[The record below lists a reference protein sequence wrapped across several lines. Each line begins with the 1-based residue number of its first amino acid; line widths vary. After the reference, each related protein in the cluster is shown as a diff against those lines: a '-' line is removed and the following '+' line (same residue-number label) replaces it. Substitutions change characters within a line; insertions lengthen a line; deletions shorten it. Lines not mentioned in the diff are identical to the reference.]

1 MTTLV
6 VKGAEAFRMRP
17 MTWMLLGLL
26 ATILIMAIGPL
37 FLENTQWLQIIGV
50 AAALIILTVG
60 FVLIRKMNQRLAR
73 LAVVAGALGRG
84 EYHQRATDQ
93 GQDAIGLLARAL
105 NAMAERIQDAV
116 GELEKRGAEIEQ
128 NRQKLEQQNQQLAAE
143 YGRQAAFGQLLAA
156 LNTVDTNTI
165 ASKAL
170 DYLLQTAKAQLG
182 QVFIRDQSGK
192 KLVKIAETGIDRAA
206 LHALVKGNPELGL
219 PGEVLARRDT
229 IIVEDID
236 QKAFPLVNLG
246 FAPVKI
252 RCVIGMPIGFQNQS
266 LGAVIIASLHVPE
279 ANTMRALQNAVD
291 ALGSAMSNALTYK
304 TVQQQAIRLEQANQ
318 ELLEADRLRSEFVA
332 NMSHELRTPLNS
344 IIGFSS
350 ILMKNRHQTLSE
362 KDLDYSE
369 KINRNGRHL
378 LSLIN
383 DILDLSKI
391 EAGRME
397 VEMRPTRV
405 ELVAKETVELL
416 HTQAE
421 ARRLALELVVEG
433 EIPEVR
439 TDGDK
444 LRQAIINLVGNAVKF
459 THQGG
464 VTVRIYA
471 KSNVVGID
479 VMDTGIGIPE
489 DKVKVIFEPFRQ
501 VDSSTTRQYGGTG
514 LGLSITR
521 SIIELLGG
529 RITVQSEMNKGSV
542 FTILLPLG
550 AESLSKI
557 DENPLDMEVAAVVNE
572 AIPKGLRQLRKNSR
586 VLIVD
591 DDSDARDLLS
601 HYVKDLGGEV
611 LLAGDG
617 EEALRLAELH
627 KPDLITLDLMLPGM
641 DGWEILRKLKGNSQ
655 LAQIPVVIIS
665 IVADRRHA
673 LVLGAMDALTKPI
686 AQDELMAILRRT
698 LKGGQEGR
706 ILVVDDNEE
715 VRELFG
721 RLLEDKVKEV
731 RFAENGRAALSV
743 LNDYEPDLIF
753 LDLMMPEMD
762 GLTFLRIL
770 RSDPRLLS
778 LPVVV
783 VTAKQLS
790 SAERRELEM
799 RVAQVIQKGDATIES
814 QLAEALQNAFANAY
828 EPNN

>member
-1 MTTLV
+1 MKNLV
-6 VKGAEAFRMRP
+6 VKGADAFRMRP
-17 MTWMLLGLL
+17 LTWMLLGLL
-26 ATILIMAIGPL
+26 STILMLAVGPA
-37 FLENTQWLQIIGV
+37 FLSDTQWLQIGGV
-50 AAALIILTVG
+50 SAAVVMLIIG
-60 FVLIRKMNQRLAR
+60 FWLIRTMNQRLAR
-73 LAVVAGALGRG
+73 LAVVARALGSG
-84 EYHQRATDQ
+84 EYHQRAVDN
-93 GQDAIGLLARAL
+93 GRDAIGLLAHAL
-105 NAMAERIQDAV
+105 NAMADRIQEAV
-116 GELEKRGAEIEQ
+116 GELEKRGIEIEG
-128 NRQKLEQQNQQLAAE
+128 NRQKLEAQNQQLSAE
-143 YGRQAAFGQLLAA
+143 YGRQAAFGQLLGA

-165 ASKAL
+165 ANKAL
-170 DYLLQTAKAQLG
+170 DYLLRTAKAQLG
-182 QVFIRDQSGK
+182 QVFVKDQSGK
-192 KLVKIAETGIDRAA
+192 KLVKIAEMGIDRAA

-219 PGEVLARRDT
+219 PGEVLARREV

-236 QKAFPLVNLG
+236 EKAFPLVNLG

-266 LGAVIIASLHVPE
+266 LGAVIIASLHTPE
-279 ANTMRALQNAVD
+279 QNTMRALQNAVD

-350 ILMKNRHQTLSE
+350 ILMKNRNKTLAE
-362 KDLDYSE
+362 KDLDYAE

-397 VEMRPTRV
+397 VEMRPTKV
-405 ELVAKETVELL
+405 DLVARETVELL

-421 ARRLALELVVEG
+421 ARRLALELVVEE
-433 EIPEVR
+433 EIPEIR

-444 LRQAIINLVGNAVKF
+444 LRQAIINLVGNAIKF

-464 VTVRIYA
+464 VTIRVYLKENA
-471 KSNVVGID
+471 VGMDII
-479 VMDTGIGIPE
+479 DTGIGIPE

-521 SIIELLGG
+521 SLVELLGG
-529 RITVQSEMNKGSV
+529 RISLQSEINKGST
-542 FTILLPLG
+542 FTILLPLSG
-550 AESLSKI
+550 ESLQKQ
-557 DENPLDMEVAAVVNE
+557 DEELPNLPNQMTE
-572 AIPKGLRQLRKNSR
+572 IPSGLRKLKKNSR

-591 DDSDARDLLS
+591 DDGDARDLLA

-617 EEALRLAELH
+617 EEALRLAEQH
-627 KPDLITLDLMLPGM
+627 RPDLITLDLMLPGM
-641 DGWEILRKLKGNSQ
+641 DGWEILRKLKANPI

-686 AQDELMAILRRT
+686 AQDDLMAILRRT

-706 ILVVDDNEE
+706 ILVVDDNDE

-731 RFAENGRAALSV
+731 RFAENGRVALSI

-762 GLTFLRIL
+762 GLTFLRVM
-770 RSDPRLLS
+770 RSDPKLLA

-799 RVAQVIQKGDATIES
+799 RVAQVIQKGDAAIEN

-828 EPNN
+828 EVSSP